1 MMHAYTTAAIINF
14 SFSPPRDPVSHTLF
28 MPNYVA
34 EPSSSAEQPP
44 APKYTEEE
52 IIEWQARVASL
63 AAEMRAGHGPLLEE
77 IKRGSDA

>member
-1 MMHAYTTAAIINF
+1 MHAYTTAAIINF

-34 EPSSSAEQPP
+34 EPSSRPEEPP
-44 APKYTEEE
+44 VRRYTDEE

-63 AAEMRAGHGPLLEE
+63 AAEMKAGQGPLLDE
-77 IKRGSDA
+77 IKRSSSA